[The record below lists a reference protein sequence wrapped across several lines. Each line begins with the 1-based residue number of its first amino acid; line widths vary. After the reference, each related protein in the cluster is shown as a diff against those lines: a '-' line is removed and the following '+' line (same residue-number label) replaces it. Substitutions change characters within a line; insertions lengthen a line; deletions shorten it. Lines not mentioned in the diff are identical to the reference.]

1 MTKQQQ
7 REARKALVDA
17 LLRQEAAKERAR
29 LNRAMFRQ
37 ASKFSERARG

>member
-1 MTKQQQ
+1 MTKQQ
-7 REARKALVDA
+7 RDRKALVDA

-29 LNRAMFRQ
+29 LNRSVFRQ